1 MQIGHKRQLSRFNF
15 ILTGPKGSEMN
26 AVNKVKNIINT
37 EIIKVST
44 IKPQSFAEL
53 IMDLLGDLSETYNYV
68 KDLEDS
74 YPDFYK
80 WYHNKVLKELK
91 QKNGRREILLSIST
105 IKLESEE
112 VSTKKVISGIA
123 VLKNYESEKKICTF
137 RLIPDFYRTGLSD
150 LLMNESMKFLKTK
163 TPMIT
168 ISENRVELFENILA
182 RYEFKLSQK
191 LPDYYKKGLTE
202 FVYNGKLE

>member
-1 MQIGHKRQLSRFNF
+1 MD
-15 ILTGPKGSEMN
+15 
-26 AVNKVKNIINT
+26 NIKDIVET

-53 IMDLLGDLSETYNYV
+53 IMDLLGDLSDTYNYV

-105 IKLESEE
+105 VKLESEE
-112 VSTKKVISGIA
+112 VNTKKIISGIV
-123 VLKNYESEKKICTF
+123 VLKNYENEKKICTF
-137 RLIPDFYRTGLSD
+137 RVIPDFYRTGLSS
-150 LLMNESMKFLKTK
+150 LLMDESMKFLKTK
-163 TPMIT
+163 TPLIT